1 MKKTLRIKKAIAKLL
16 QISFIGKIIRILMNN
31 SIKYKGLII
40 STKSKEISNSTISS
54 LFFNMYESCEIRFI
68 QKYLNRNIES
78 IEIGSSIGVTG
89 SMIGSISSERIILIE
104 ANRTLI
110 PILKQNANT
119 NINNY
124 EIVNAVIDYS
134 DKNEKTLF
142 GIGKTN
148 LSGQLSEYSISNK
161 NIEIPITTLSK
172 IKSQY
177 KIDKYNLICDIEGAE
192 VGLFTEE
199 DSTLNCCDTIIIEL
213 HRTIYKNQEYT
224 INDIKDIILKK
235 GFKLIDSYIEVFCFK
250 KD

>member
-1 MKKTLRIKKAIAKLL
+1 MKKTLRMKKAIAKLL

-40 STKSKEISNSTISS
+40 STRSKEISNSAVSS

-104 ANRTLI
+104 DNNTLI
-110 PILKQNANT
+110 PILKQNANA
-119 NINNY
+119 NIDNY

-134 DKNEKTLF
+134 DKREKTLF
-142 GIGKTN
+142 RIGETN
-148 LSGQLSEYSISNK
+148 ISGQLSENNISSK
-161 NIEIPITTLSK
+161 NIEIPITTLSI

-192 VGLFTEE
+192 VGLFIEE
-199 DSTLNCCDTIIIEL
+199 NSIFNDCDVLIIEL
-213 HRTIYKNQEYT
+213 HKTIYKNRGYT
-224 INDIKDIILKK
+224 INDIKDMILKK

-250 KD
+250 KE

>member
-1 MKKTLRIKKAIAKLL
+1 MKKTLRMKKAIAKLL

-40 STKSKEISNSTISS
+40 STRSKEISNSAVSS

-104 ANRTLI
+104 ANNTLI
-110 PILKQNANT
+110 PILKQNANA
-119 NINNY
+119 NIDNY

-134 DKNEKTLF
+134 DKREKTLF
-142 GIGKTN
+142 RIGETN
-148 LSGQLSEYSISNK
+148 ISGQLSENNISSK
-161 NIEIPITTLSK
+161 NIEIPITTLSI

-192 VGLFTEE
+192 VGLFIEE
-199 DSTLNCCDTIIIEL
+199 NSIFNDCDVLIIEL
-213 HRTIYKNQEYT
+213 HKTIYKNRGYT
-224 INDIKDIILKK
+224 INDIKDMILKK

-250 KD
+250 KE